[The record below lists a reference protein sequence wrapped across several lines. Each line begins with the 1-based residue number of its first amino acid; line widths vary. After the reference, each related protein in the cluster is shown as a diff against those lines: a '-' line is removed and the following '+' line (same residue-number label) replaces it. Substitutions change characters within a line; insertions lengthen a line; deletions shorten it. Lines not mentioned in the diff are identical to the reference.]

1 MKLPI
6 RFLLFYAVTAIITLL
21 VLFTL
26 ARAQQNQQGV
36 TQFYLVGSASTAAK
50 VTGTA
55 VLCPGV
61 LAPSIAWAP
70 GMAPPSRSRCSRRTA
85 QRTLPQAQGGGGV
98 FTANALTNFTWA
110 RGYIEGIVTAAGS
123 STGVAMLGPPVPS
136 RCNDADL
143 RVGLAGLLLSATGVR
158 AGRADQR

>member
-6 RFLLFYAVTAIITLL
+6 RFLLFYAVTALITLL

-55 VLCPGV
+55 VLWPGGSGAFDCV
-61 LAPSIAWAP
+61 GTWNGATVTLSMLASDGSTYLAEGTGA
-70 GMAPPSRSRCSRRTA
+70 A
-85 QRTLPQAQGGGGV
+85 GGV
-98 FTANALTNFTWA
+98 FTANALTNFTWG

-123 STGVAMLGPPVPS
+123 STALQCSVRPLFVAV
-136 RCNDADL
+136 
-143 RVGLAGLLLSATGVR
+143 
-158 AGRADQR
+158 Q